1 MIFIRIHTRENGA
14 SDGSRTHNLLH
25 GKQMLYQLSYTRTRV
40 VRDSIGKSL
49 IGKWI
54 LAFEVINDHTFAA
67 CLEDFFH
74 KLYVQRMCLI
84 CILHGSVFKN
94 QVKGNLVRL
103 IDHITMAA
111 GHLAT
116 VIMQHA
122 RARLEIL
129 FCAGEELLGGVG
141 DIGFGP
147 ENNYV

>member
-1 MIFIRIHTRENGA
+1 
-14 SDGSRTHNLLH
+14 
-25 GKQMLYQLSYTRTRV
+25 LSYTRTRV
-40 VRDSIGKSL
+40 VRDSIGKSML
-49 IGKWI
+49 GKWI

>member
-1 MIFIRIHTRENGA
+1 MAKNGA
-14 SDGSRTHNLLH
+14 SEEVRTLDLLH

-40 VRDSIGKSL
+40 VRDSIGKSML
-49 IGKWI
+49 GKWI

-84 CILHGSVFKN
+84 YILRGSVFKN
-94 QVKGNLVRL
+94 KVKGNLVRL